1 MQCDKLREEITKVR
15 ELLANKDSADPEE
28 IKKATSTLQ
37 QSSLK
42 LFELAYKKVRIGLQ
56 CLIPSTIVEE
66 THFIDV
72 FHYPILQMAS
82 ERESSSS
89 SQSTTDDSTTQNDQ
103 KKEDKN

>member
-15 ELLANKDSADPEE
+15 ELLANKDNADPEE

-42 LFELAYKKVRIGLQ
+42 LFELAYKKVRIKPQ
-56 CLIPSTIVEE
+56 CLIPSTNVEE
-66 THFIDV
+66 THLIDV
-72 FHYPILQMAS
+72 FCYLILQMAS